1 MLLYLLFLALVFS
14 PVLIVIFWLL
24 CILYCIIRGD

>member
-14 PVLIVIFWLL
+14 PVLIVAFWLL
-24 CILYCIIRGD
+24 CILYFIVRGD